1 MKKFICFLLV
11 LLTIFS
17 FTACK
22 SDNSSVSGSSGSG
35 NENVDVDT
43 VNVDI
48 YAINDLHGAIL
59 DDDGKGIANLTTYV
73 NKLKKANDNTVII
86 SSGDMWQGSSESNNT
101 KGNLVTEWMNIVGF
115 SSMTLGNHEFDWGIS
130 AIEDNI
136 ELADFPFLAI
146 NVYERETDERAEIF
160 QSSVL
165 VEKDNVTIGIIGA
178 IGDCYSSISSNM
190 VTDYYF
196 KTGEDLA
203 ELVKEESVKLKE
215 EGADIIVYSLHD
227 GYSRYNKNDSS
238 NASTLYSSEI
248 DGFYDVSLS
257 NGYVDVVLEGHTHKN
272 YVYKDEGGVYH
283 IQSGSSRQY
292 LAHVDVDVDQKTGD
306 VKVNKVENI
315 SISNISSSKDSET
328 EQLFTKYADKI
339 GDIYDAI
346 GYNSQKRD
354 KTFIRQLC
362 ADLYLQ
368 AGLEKWGGD
377 YDIFLGGGYLSVRSP
392 YNLYKGDVAFKDIQ
406 SLLPFDNYLVLCS
419 VSGKDLSE
427 KFVYTNNDNYFCS
440 YSSYG
445 SANKNKI
452 DENATYYVIVDSY
465 TSNYAPN
472 HLTEIERYSDTD
484 IYARDLLAEYI
495 KNGGLE

>member
-1 MKKFICFLLV
+1 MKKFICFLFV

-17 FTACK
+17 FTACEIG
-22 SDNSSVSGSSGSG
+22 SLGGSGSSGGENG
-35 NENVDVDT
+35 NVVGT

-73 NKLKKANDNTVII
+73 NKLKNANDNTIII

-115 SSMTLGNHEFDWGIS
+115 SSMTLGNHEFDWGVS

-146 NVYERETDERAEIF
+146 NVYDRETNERAEIF

-165 VEKDNVTIGIIGA
+165 VEKDDVTIGIIGA

-190 VTDYYF
+190 VADYYF
-196 KTGEDLA
+196 KTGEELT
-203 ELVKEESVKLKE
+203 ELVKEESNKLKE
-215 EGADIIVYSLHD
+215 DGADIIVYSLHD

-238 NASTLYSSEI
+238 NASTLYSSDIE
-248 DGFYDVSLS
+248 GFYDVSLS

-292 LAHVDVDVDQKTGD
+292 LAHVDVDVDRKTGD
-306 VKVNKVENI
+306 VTVKKVENV
-315 SISNISSSKDSET
+315 SISNISSSKDSKTQE
-328 EQLFTKYADKI
+328 LFTKYADQI
-339 GDIYDAI
+339 GNIYDAI
-346 GYNSQKRD
+346 GYNSETRD
-354 KTFIRQLC
+354 STDIRKLC

-368 AGLEKWGGD
+368 AGLEKWGD
-377 YDIFLGGGYLSVRSP
+377 EYDIFLGGGYLSVRSP
-392 YNLYKGDVAFKDIQ
+392 YNLYAGDVAYKDIQ

-419 VSGKDLSE
+419 VQGKYLSE
-427 KFVYTNNDNYFCS
+427 KFVYTNNSNYFCS

-445 SANKNKI
+445 KEHKTEI
-452 DENATYYVIVDSY
+452 DENAIYYVIVDSY

-472 HLTEIERYSDTD
+472 NLTEIERYSDTD
-484 IYARDLLAEYI
+484 VYARDLLAEYI